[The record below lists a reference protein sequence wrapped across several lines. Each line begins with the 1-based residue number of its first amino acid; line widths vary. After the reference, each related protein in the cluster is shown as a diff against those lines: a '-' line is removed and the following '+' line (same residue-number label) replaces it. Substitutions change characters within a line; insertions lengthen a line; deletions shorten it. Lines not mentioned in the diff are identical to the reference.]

1 VILAAVG
8 RLPGAADA
16 GDECERYATWAR
28 PVALDF
34 DRGNSGSERRTF
46 SRQGAPAAW
55 ITDSVS
61 DVEASGDS
69 TARRDRS
76 HDGATV
82 GSERVWLIRAG
93 REGVYEPLALDQGV
107 VLIGW
112 SYLGDIQDAD
122 RDRLKVMIRE
132 GSGEERPASLGSQAG
147 QIYRF
152 VHDVELGD
160 LVVLPLLSDTGHI
173 AIGRVT
179 GPYRY
184 REEDVWGPDA
194 RNTREV
200 DWIATRLPYERFDPD
215 LREAFG
221 QQGTVSEI
229 TKADA
234 VPRLLAAAQGSDAL
248 AIHLILKWSADQQP
262 RTIELHREVAESDRG
277 AVWWRRVSK
286 SSSVTGLA
294 EEWMSKLREQIDRGS
309 ETFVFLHAKSATWR
323 TRLLD
328 ITVDDDDVDQNLV
341 PDYYDPDTPHTLWVK
356 LTDFEQVDAL
366 ELMRDYVLARSGDP
380 VTEGGLGNQGP
391 LIVRKRSSGAPSSY
405 FILSQKAE
413 GSAYDDDEGSRYEWT
428 DQSSGAWKQL
438 ASSSGA
444 RFIYY
449 RPGDAPDGTAQT
461 YFGAGKIEEITQERE
476 DGRRR
481 FRAAVAEYRS
491 FDAPIPFADGPSR
504 SAQTSIQPI
513 ARAQYETLVARGFAE
528 EGTPEDLTVDAVRE
542 FAKSRGLQ
550 LEDAIYRQVVA
561 ALESGKHLILTGPPG
576 TAKTTLAQAIAEA
589 AQAADRSAGY
599 MLTTATADWTTFE
612 TIGGLKPAA
621 DGTLVFREGHFL
633 EAISNR
639 EWLLIDELNRS
650 NFDRAFG
657 QLFTVLS
664 GQPVVLPYTRG
675 GEGSAPLTLVPEGAG
690 SPIENA
696 DVLEIPNSWRIIAT
710 MNVFDKTLLFEM
722 SFALMRRFAFV
733 EVASP
738 SYDVFTALI
747 EQEASGDKKAADL
760 AKQLLMVRD
769 LKDLG
774 PAVYMDIARYLGARR
789 SLDSSAVDGELLF
802 EAFYG
807 FLLPQ
812 FEGIDGRQGEALFE
826 RLGGLVES
834 RALRERLRRTLNA
847 VLGLDLMPPGAG
859 EGQEELEDIET
870 D

>member
-1 VILAAVG
+1 M
-8 RLPGAADA
+8 
-16 GDECERYATWAR
+16 
-28 PVALDF
+28 
-34 DRGNSGSERRTF
+34 
-46 SRQGAPAAW
+46 
-55 ITDSVS
+55 
-61 DVEASGDS
+61 EASGDS
-69 TARRDRS
+69 VRQPERAQDS
-76 HDGATV
+76 GGV

-93 REGVYEPLALDQGV
+93 REGAYEQLALDQGV
-107 VLIGW
+107 ALIGW

-122 RDRLKVMIRE
+122 RDRLKAMIRE

-152 VHDVELGD
+152 VHEVELGD
-160 LVVLPLLSDTGHI
+160 LVVLPLLSDPGHI

-179 GPYRY
+179 GPYRH
-184 REEDVWGPDA
+184 RDEEVWGPDA
-194 RNTREV
+194 RNNRAV
-200 DWIATRLPYERFDPD
+200 DWFATRLPYERFDPD

-221 QQGTVSEI
+221 QQGTLSEI
-229 TKADA
+229 TKPDA
-234 VPRLLAAAQGSDAL
+234 APRLLAVAQGSDAL
-248 AIHLILKWSADQQP
+248 AIHLILKWSEDQQP
-262 RTIELHREVAESDRG
+262 NTIELHREVAESDRG

-294 EEWMSKLREQIDRGS
+294 DEWLTKLREQIDRGS

-328 ITVDDDDVDQNLV
+328 ITVDDEDVDQDLV

-356 LTDFEQVDAL
+356 LTDFEQIDPL
-366 ELMRDYVLARSGDP
+366 ELMRDFVLARSGDP

-391 LIVRKRSSGAPSSY
+391 LIVRKRSSGAPSTY

-438 ASSSGA
+438 ASSSSA

-449 RPGDAPDGTAQT
+449 RPGDASDGTAQT
-461 YFGAGKIEEITQERE
+461 YFGAGRIDEITQHSEH
-476 DGRRR
+476 GRRR
-481 FRAAVAEYRS
+481 FQAVVADYQH
-491 FDAPIPFADGPSR
+491 FDVPIPFADGPSR

-513 ARAQYETLVARGFAE
+513 TRAQYETLMARGSAE

-550 LEDAIYRQVVA
+550 LQDAIYRQVVA

-589 AQAADRSAGY
+589 AQAAERCTGY
-599 MLTTATADWTTFE
+599 TLTTATADWTTFE

-633 EAISNR
+633 EAIEKR

-675 GEGSAPLTLVPEGAG
+675 ETSAPLTLVPEGAN
-690 SPIENA
+690 SPVDDA
-696 DVLEIPNSWRIIAT
+696 DVLGIPNSWRIVAT

-738 SYDVFTALI
+738 SYDVFSALI
-747 EQEASGDKKAADL
+747 EQEASGDKNAADL
-760 AKQLLMVRD
+760 AKQLLTVRD

-789 SLDSSAVDGELLF
+789 SLDPSAVDGELLF
-802 EAFYG
+802 EAFYA

-812 FEGIDGRQGEALFE
+812 FEGIDAREGEALFD
-826 RLGGLVES
+826 RLGGMLET
-834 RALRERLRRTLNA
+834 RRLRERLRRTLNT
-847 VLGLDLMPPGAG
+847 VLGLDLTTPG
-859 EGQEELEDIET
+859 ELEDQEELDDIEA